1 IQVMNDPIHGHIE
14 ISPLCMAIVDTP
26 QFQRLRFI
34 KMTGTGSLVYPGA
47 VHTRFEHSIGV
58 CHLAETLCRTMQ
70 QKQPELNITE
80 SDVSCVAVAG
90 LCHDLGHGP
99 FSHLYDQLFI
109 PSFRRSAK
117 LPDWKHEQAS
127 VDMLDYIIKENNLK
141 HLFSDEDLMFI
152 KEQIMSP
159 TNKVVIFFLSNLFF
173 NDLIDYQGRGQ
184 DKMFL
189 YEIVANNRTGIDVDR
204 WDYFLR
210 DSHYL
215 GLKVSFD
222 PGRLLKFVRVIDVNG
237 EKQICARNK
246 EADNLYEMYHC
257 RSSLFKQAYLH
268 KTTIILNYMICEAM
282 KLADDHLFFPGTNG
296 KLYKMSEGM
305 NDMEAF
311 WKMTDDI
318 ILQILHSSRPELS
331 RSREWIKRVFS
342 RNLPKIVG
350 LVKESDNPKLKWSAD
365 WIHEQLVMDS
375 TLLKMNLTADDF
387 IVVKRS
393 FNYGM
398 KEKNPL
404 ENCMFYSKHNPD
416 VAYKVT
422 KDQVSPFLPEKFL
435 EVQYLVYCSEDEKQS
450 VANEVYMAFCLRHNI
465 LIYKVI
471 IVFIFILLLM
481 SIISNIIVSFMFFVK
496 ASKTL
501 LQ

>member
-1 IQVMNDPIHGHIE
+1 MEKINTSSQSQNTGKTLLKKEGTVMNDPIHGHIE

-58 CHLAETLCRTMQ
+58 CHLAETLCRTLQ

-99 FSHLYDQLFI
+99 FSHLYDQLFV

-117 LPDWKHEQAS
+117 LPDWKHEKAS
-127 VDMLDYIIKENNLK
+127 VDMLDYIIKVNNLM
-141 HLFSDEDLMFI
+141 HLFSDEDLIFI

-159 TNKVVIFFLSNLFF
+159 TNK
-173 NDLIDYQGRGQ
+173 DYQGRGQ
-184 DKMFL
+184 DKLFL

-210 DSHYL
+210 DSYYL

-222 PGRLLKFVRVIDVNG
+222 PGRLLKFVRVINVDG

-246 EADNLYEMYHC
+246 EADNLYEMFHC
-257 RSSLFKQAYLH
+257 RSTLFKQAYLH
-268 KTTIILNYMICEAM
+268 KTTIIHNYMICEALR
-282 KLADDHLFFPGTNG
+282 LADDHLSFPGTNG

-342 RNLPKIVG
+342 RDLPKIVG
-350 LVKESDNPKLKWSAD
+350 VIKESDNPKLKWSAD
-365 WIHEQLVMDS
+365 WIHEQLVIES
-375 TLLKMNLTADDF
+375 ALLKKDLVADDF

-404 ENCMFYSKHNPD
+404 ENCMFYGKRDPD
-416 VAYKVT
+416 VAYKIT
-422 KDQVSPFLPEKFL
+422 KEQVSPFLPEKFH
-435 EVQYLVYCSEDEKQS
+435 EVQYLVYCNEEEKQS
-450 VANEVYMAFCLRHNI
+450 LANDVYGAFCHKHNI
-465 LIYKVI
+465 LIRKGAEQIGLKMTPV
-471 IVFIFILLLM
+471 
-481 SIISNIIVSFMFFVK
+481 ISNNV
-496 ASKTL
+496 
-501 LQ
+501 LQIS